1 MEGLDRLERA
11 MQYLRTEVDAEM
23 PAQQVVILLTVCKEE
38 GITQHALGER
48 LGMLGGSVSRNV
60 KSLSQFAVRGAS
72 GNLELKGAGLLD
84 TRPDQEYRLR
94 MAVFLTPKGK
104 EVIEQLNRII
114 GGTP

>member
-48 LGMLGGSVSRNV
+48 LGMP
-60 KSLSQFAVRGAS
+60 FA
-72 GNLELKGAGLLD
+72 
-84 TRPDQEYRLR
+84 RLR
-94 MAVFLTPKGK
+94 
-104 EVIEQLNRII
+104 NRA
-114 GGTP
+114 GQPPPYWRAG